1 MKTKTFED
9 FLKEKHAEQYTG
21 LDDEMID
28 NCGDWFYNEI
38 RRQDIVKYA
47 DEYASQQ
54 KQEMAEKIEDS
65 INLHKILKLNCK
77 DNDKI
82 EKKEAHDI
90 VIEAFKKLKQNQTK

>member
-1 MKTKTFED
+1 MITNGEIIREFDTKYPTIDWRGYPSKDEIKR
-9 FLKEKHAEQYTG
+9 FLLLA
-21 LDDEMID
+21 L
-28 NCGDWFYNEI
+28 
-38 RRQDIVKYA
+38 
-47 DEYASQQ
+47 SQQ

>member
-1 MKTKTFED
+1 MITNEEIIREFEKGHKGED
-9 FLKEKHAEQYTG
+9 TMEVVEASAEIQIA
-21 LDDEMID
+21 L
-28 NCGDWFYNEI
+28 
-38 RRQDIVKYA
+38 
-47 DEYASQQ
+47 SQQ
-54 KQEMAEKIEDS
+54 KQEIAKEIEDS